1 MAINRVQE
9 PANPPTAIGDWTKII
24 AEMRAVALGIEM
36 PLRVIGSNI
45 VKGAVFQ
52 IGGTLYLADADTA
65 ISGSASNYV
74 KITPSGD
81 GSVCTAS
88 FVSSLT
94 GVVWNS
100 TYCGWYDTG
109 SPASFYEFDE
119 GKAFTAGQIAAI
131 RRNRDVTIPMGTGWL
146 AVLAAALGANWSNA
160 LAASAGAGI
169 LAQLLTVDGVGSG
182 LDADLL
188 EGQHAGNSSGQIPIS
203 NGTRCVGL
211 NADKVAG
218 MLVSGEAALDASCL
232 AVGSTLSG
240 GQSIQS
246 SIKPNGTLRG
256 TKTYSEIV
264 AAIYPSINATY
275 RNIILIHGVI
285 RLSGAYDIVVD
296 SVVWNGENALR
307 FYGFNSSGGAVT
319 TDIGLGGTT
328 AVVSLA
334 W

>member
-81 GSVCTAS
+81 GSVCTAA

-94 GVVWNS
+94 GVTWNS
-100 TYCGWYDTG
+100 TYCGWYDSG

-146 AVLAAALGANWSNA
+146 AVLASAIAAGWSTAFGSALGANWSTA
-160 LAASAGAGI
+160 LAAEAGAGI
-169 LAQLLTVDGVGSG
+169 LARLLTVDGTGSG
-182 LDADLL
+182 LDADKLDGL
-188 EGQHAGNSSGQIPIS
+188 HAGHGDGEIPV
-203 NGTRCVGL
+203 NGGGTVNTNL
-211 NADKVAG
+211 YAATANNAFYCREYGVLKKIYGSKTGDEIHDYFAG
-218 MLVSGEAALDASCL
+218 FLSVSEEIGVSGMI
-232 AVGSTLSG
+232 TSG
-240 GQSIQS
+240 GNNLVIAYAERTS
-246 SIKPNGTLRG
+246 SSRITLYGINSGTGNLAQFYCDDG
-256 TKTYSEIV
+256 SATNYYV
-264 AAIYPSINATY
+264 ALTTRHYA
-275 RNIILIHGVI
+275 
-285 RLSGAYDIVVD
+285 
-296 SVVWNGENALR
+296 
-307 FYGFNSSGGAVT
+307 GGP
-319 TDIGLGGTT
+319 
-328 AVVSLA
+328 